1 MQDRFLGHRVT
12 VGDMERLRTLRHLK
26 SVLQNE
32 LTETKNKKGADP
44 LDILFRMQRQKEV
57 QKALDKL
64 EDHLFSIELY
74 DQ

>member
-1 MQDRFLGHRVT
+1 MQDRFLGQRVT

-26 SVLQNE
+26 MALQNE

-44 LDILFRMQRQKEV
+44 LNMLLIEQRQKEV